1 MDALSNKL
9 PPAANAALGGTGAGS
24 YLDFDALGRLKGK
37 AAKDGKSA
45 ARETAQQ
52 FEALFLQMMMK
63 SMRDASFKSDLV
75 ESQAKDTF
83 EGMFDKEVSLAMA
96 KKNTLGLADLLLK
109 HMPDPAV
116 QAANARAIKDIQDQ
130 QASKLQEPQEAQQP
144 SSTASFL
151 QARAAS
157 AKGFSL
163 AAPQA
168 KPMSLEP
175 VAQSAMPL
183 PRTGGPLPLSAAQR
197 PLARA
202 EDAAKA
208 ADSTNGARP

>member
-96 KKNTLGLADLLLK
+96 KKDTLGLTDMLLK
-109 HMPDPAV
+109 NMPDPAV
-116 QAANARAIKDIQDQ
+116 QAANAQAIKDIQDQ
-130 QASKLQEPQEAQQP
+130 QASMAQEGQQP

-175 VAQSAMPL
+175 AAHSALPL
-183 PRTGGPLPLSAAQR
+183 PRTGGPMPLSAAQR
-197 PLARA
+197 PIARA
-202 EDAAKA
+202 EAAAKA
-208 ADSTNGARP
+208 ADSPDGARP

>member
-9 PPAANAALGGTGAGS
+9 PPAANAALGGTGTGS

-96 KKNTLGLADLLLK
+96 KKNTLGLADMLIK
-109 HMPDPAV
+109 NMPDPAV
-116 QAANARAIKDIQDQ
+116 QAANAQAIKD
-130 QASKLQEPQEAQQP
+130 LQEQQVQAP
-144 SSTASFL
+144 SSTASVL
-151 QARAAS
+151 QARATTG
-157 AKGFSL
+157 KGFSL
-163 AAPQA
+163 LAPQA
-168 KPMSLEP
+168 SPLSLQP
-175 VAQSAMPL
+175 VAQSALPL
-183 PRTGGPLPLSAAQR
+183 PRVGGPMPLSAAQR
-197 PLARA
+197 PLAPAA
-202 EDAAKA
+202 EAVDANT
-208 ADSTNGARP
+208 STSDGARP

>member
-9 PPAANAALGGTGAGS
+9 PPAANTALGGTGAGS

-96 KKNTLGLADLLLK
+96 QKNTLGLADLLLK
-109 HMPDPAV
+109 HMPDPAA
-116 QAANARAIKDIQDQ
+116 QAANAQAIKDIQDQ
-130 QASKLQEPQEAQQP
+130 QAGKAQEAQQP

-175 VAQSAMPL
+175 LAQSALPL
-183 PRTGGPLPLSAAQR
+183 PRMGGPLPLTAAQR
-197 PLARA
+197 PIARA

-208 ADSTNGARP
+208 ADSANGARP

>member
-109 HMPDPAV
+109 HMPDPAA
-116 QAANARAIKDIQDQ
+116 QAANAQAIKDIQDQ
-130 QASKLQEPQEAQQP
+130 QAGKSQEAQQP

-175 VAQSAMPL
+175 VAQSALPL
-183 PRTGGPLPLSAAQR
+183 PRMGGPLPLSASQR
-197 PLARA
+197 PIARA

-208 ADSTNGARP
+208 ADSADGARP

>member
-96 KKNTLGLADLLLK
+96 KKNTLGLADMLLK
-109 HMPDPAV
+109 NMPDPAV
-116 QAANARAIKDIQDQ
+116 QAANAQAIKDIQDQ
-130 QASKLQEPQEAQQP
+130 QASKTQEGQQP

-163 AAPQA
+163 AVPQS
-168 KPMSLEP
+168 KPISLEP
-175 VAQSAMPL
+175 AAHSALPL
-183 PRTGGPLPLSAAQR
+183 PRTGGPLPLSSAQR
-197 PLARA
+197 PVARA
-202 EDAAKA
+202 EAAAKA
-208 ADSTNGARP
+208 PDSADGARP

>member
-1 MDALSNKL
+1 MDALSKNL
-9 PPAANAALGGTGAGS
+9 PPSAASALSGTNSGS
-24 YLDFDALGRLKGK
+24 YLDFGNLGRLKGQ

-96 KKNTLGLADLLLK
+96 KKNTLGLADMLIK
-109 HMPDPAV
+109 NMPDPAV
-116 QAANARAIKDIQDQ
+116 QAANAKAIQDLQAQ
-130 QASKLQEPQEAQQP
+130 QAG
-144 SSTASFL
+144 STASFL
-151 QARAAS
+151 QARANAG
-157 AKGFSL
+157 KGIPLAPAEATPLSL
-163 AAPQA
+163 RQA
-168 KPMSLEP
+168 E
-175 VAQSAMPL
+175 QSALPL

-197 PLARA
+197 PIVKVDLT
-202 EDAAKA
+202 EG
-208 ADSTNGARP
+208 GAVP

>member
-9 PPAANAALGGTGAGS
+9 PPAATTALGGTGTGS

-63 SMRDASFKSDLV
+63 SMRDASFKSDLM

-96 KKNTLGLADLLLK
+96 KKDTLGLTDMLLK
-109 HMPDPAV
+109 NMPDPAV
-116 QAANARAIKDIQDQ
+116 QAANAQAIKDIQDQ
-130 QASKLQEPQEAQQP
+130 QASKAQEGQQP

-175 VAQSAMPL
+175 AAHSALPL

-197 PLARA
+197 PIARA
-202 EDAAKA
+202 EAAAKT
-208 ADSTNGARP
+208 ADSPDGARP

>member
-9 PPAANAALGGTGAGS
+9 PPAANTALGGTGAGS

-109 HMPDPAV
+109 HMPDPAA
-116 QAANARAIKDIQDQ
+116 QAANAQAIKDIQDQ
-130 QASKLQEPQEAQQP
+130 QAGKAQEAQQP

-175 VAQSAMPL
+175 VAQSALPL
-183 PRTGGPLPLSAAQR
+183 PRMGGPLPLSAAQR
-197 PLARA
+197 PIARA

-208 ADSTNGARP
+208 ADSANGARP

>member
-9 PPAANAALGGTGAGS
+9 PPAANTALGGTGAGS

-116 QAANARAIKDIQDQ
+116 QAANAQAIKDIQDQ
-130 QASKLQEPQEAQQP
+130 QAGKAQEAQQP

-175 VAQSAMPL
+175 LAQSALPL
-183 PRTGGPLPLSAAQR
+183 PRMGGPLPLSAAQR
-197 PLARA
+197 PIARA

-208 ADSTNGARP
+208 ADSANGARP

>member
-1 MDALSNKL
+1 MDALSNNL
-9 PPAANAALGGTGAGS
+9 PPSAASALSGTNAGS
-24 YLDFDALGRLKGK
+24 YLDFGNLGRLKGQ

-96 KKNTLGLADLLLK
+96 KKNTLGLADMLLK
-109 HMPDPAV
+109 NMPDPAV
-116 QAANARAIKDIQDQ
+116 QAANAQAIKDIQEQ
-130 QASKLQEPQEAQQP
+130 QAEKSQQP

-163 AAPQA
+163 AVPQA

-175 VAQSAMPL
+175 AAHSALPL

-197 PLARA
+197 PVARA
-202 EDAAKA
+202 EAAAKA
-208 ADSTNGARP
+208 ADSADGARP

>member
-96 KKNTLGLADLLLK
+96 KKNTLGLADMLLK
-109 HMPDPAV
+109 NMPDPAV
-116 QAANARAIKDIQDQ
+116 QAANAQAIKDIQDQ
-130 QASKLQEPQEAQQP
+130 QAEKAQQP
-144 SSTASFL
+144 SSTASVL

-175 VAQSAMPL
+175 AAHSVLPL

-197 PLARA
+197 PVARA
-202 EDAAKA
+202 EAAAKA
-208 ADSTNGARP
+208 PDSADGARP

>member
-9 PPAANAALGGTGAGS
+9 PPAATTALGGTGTGS

-63 SMRDASFKSDLV
+63 SMRDASFKSDLM

-96 KKNTLGLADLLLK
+96 KKDTLGLTDMLLK
-109 HMPDPAV
+109 NMPDPAV
-116 QAANARAIKDIQDQ
+116 QAANAQAIKDIQDQ
-130 QASKLQEPQEAQQP
+130 QASKAQEVQQP

-175 VAQSAMPL
+175 AAHSALPL

-197 PLARA
+197 PIARA
-202 EDAAKA
+202 EAAAKA
-208 ADSTNGARP
+208 ADSPDGARP

>member
-63 SMRDASFKSDLV
+63 SMRDASFKSDLM

-96 KKNTLGLADLLLK
+96 KKDTLGLTDMLLK
-109 HMPDPAV
+109 NMPDPAV
-116 QAANARAIKDIQDQ
+116 QAANAQAIKDIQDQ
-130 QASKLQEPQEAQQP
+130 QASMAQEGQKP

-175 VAQSAMPL
+175 AAHSALPL

-197 PLARA
+197 PIARA
-202 EDAAKA
+202 EAAAKA
-208 ADSTNGARP
+208 ADSPDGARP

>member
-9 PPAANAALGGTGAGS
+9 PPAANTALGGTGTGS

-63 SMRDASFKSDLV
+63 SMRDASFKSDLM

-96 KKNTLGLADLLLK
+96 KKDTLGLTDMLLK
-109 HMPDPAV
+109 NMPDPAV
-116 QAANARAIKDIQDQ
+116 QAANAQAIKDIQDQ
-130 QASKLQEPQEAQQP
+130 QASMAQEGQQP

-175 VAQSAMPL
+175 AAHSALPL
-183 PRTGGPLPLSAAQR
+183 PRTGGPMPLSAAQR
-197 PLARA
+197 PIARA
-202 EDAAKA
+202 EAAAKA
-208 ADSTNGARP
+208 ADSPDGARP

>member
-9 PPAANAALGGTGAGS
+9 PPAANTALGGTGAGS

-116 QAANARAIKDIQDQ
+116 QAANAQAIKDIQDQ
-130 QASKLQEPQEAQQP
+130 QAGKAQEAQQP

-163 AAPQA
+163 VAPQA

-175 VAQSAMPL
+175 VAQSALPL
-183 PRTGGPLPLSAAQR
+183 PRMGGPLPLSAAQR
-197 PLARA
+197 PIARA

-208 ADSTNGARP
+208 ADPANGARP

>member
-63 SMRDASFKSDLV
+63 SMRDASFKSDLM

-96 KKNTLGLADLLLK
+96 KKDTLGLTDMLLK
-109 HMPDPAV
+109 NMPDPAV
-116 QAANARAIKDIQDQ
+116 QAANAQAIKDIQDQ
-130 QASKLQEPQEAQQP
+130 QASMAQEGQQP

-175 VAQSAMPL
+175 AAHSALPL
-183 PRTGGPLPLSAAQR
+183 PRTGGPLSLSAAQR
-197 PLARA
+197 PIARA
-202 EDAAKA
+202 EAAAKA
-208 ADSTNGARP
+208 ADSPDGARP

>member
-9 PPAANAALGGTGAGS
+9 PPAANTALGGTGAGS

-109 HMPDPAV
+109 HMPDPAA
-116 QAANARAIKDIQDQ
+116 QAANAQAIKDIQDQ
-130 QASKLQEPQEAQQP
+130 QAAKAQEVQQP

-175 VAQSAMPL
+175 VAQSALPL
-183 PRTGGPLPLSAAQR
+183 PRMGGPLPLTAAQR
-197 PLARA
+197 PIARA

-208 ADSTNGARP
+208 ADSANGARP

>member
-1 MDALSNKL
+1 MDALSNNL
-9 PPAANAALGGTGAGS
+9 PPAANAALGGTGPGS

-96 KKNTLGLADLLLK
+96 KKNTLGLADMLIK
-109 HMPDPAV
+109 NMPDPAV
-116 QAANARAIKDIQDQ
+116 QAANAQAIKDIQEQ
-130 QASKLQEPQEAQQP
+130 QAHKEQQP
-144 SSTASFL
+144 SSTASVL

-168 KPMSLEP
+168 TPMSLAP
-175 VAQSAMPL
+175 AAQSALPL
-183 PRTGGPLPLSAAQR
+183 LRMGGPLPLSAAQR
-197 PLARA
+197 PITKA
-202 EDAAKA
+202 EEATKPVDS
-208 ADSTNGARP
+208 ADGARR

>member
-63 SMRDASFKSDLV
+63 SMRDASFKSDLM

-96 KKNTLGLADLLLK
+96 KKDTLGLTDMLLK
-109 HMPDPAV
+109 NMPDPAV
-116 QAANARAIKDIQDQ
+116 QAANAQAIKDIQDQ
-130 QASKLQEPQEAQQP
+130 QASMAQEGQQP

-175 VAQSAMPL
+175 AAHSALPL

-197 PLARA
+197 PIARA
-202 EDAAKA
+202 EAAAKA
-208 ADSTNGARP
+208 SNSPDGARP

>member
-9 PPAANAALGGTGAGS
+9 PPAANTALGGTGAGS

-109 HMPDPAV
+109 HMPDPAA
-116 QAANARAIKDIQDQ
+116 QAANAQAIKDIQDQ
-130 QASKLQEPQEAQQP
+130 QAGKAQEAQQP

-175 VAQSAMPL
+175 VAQSALPL
-183 PRTGGPLPLSAAQR
+183 PRMGGPLPLSAAQR
-197 PLARA
+197 PIARA
-202 EDAAKA
+202 EDAARA
-208 ADSTNGARP
+208 ADSADGARP

>member
-96 KKNTLGLADLLLK
+96 KKNTNMGIFIK
-109 HMPDPAV
+109 VMPG
-116 QAANARAIKDIQDQ
+116 ARIL
-130 QASKLQEPQEAQQP
+130 STVTTMLMEPMMEEAP
-144 SSTASFL
+144 KIWRAKI
-151 QARAAS
+151 AAS
-157 AKGFSL
+157 IEGPICKVKG
-163 AAPQA
+163 A
-168 KPMSLEP
+168 
-175 VAQSAMPL
+175 
-183 PRTGGPLPLSAAQR
+183 
-197 PLARA
+197 
-202 EDAAKA
+202 
-208 ADSTNGARP
+208 

>member
-9 PPAANAALGGTGAGS
+9 PPAANAALGGTGTGS

-63 SMRDASFKSDLV
+63 SMRDASFKSDLM

-96 KKNTLGLADLLLK
+96 KKDTLGLTDMLLK
-109 HMPDPAV
+109 NMPDPAV
-116 QAANARAIKDIQDQ
+116 QAANAQAIKDIQDQ
-130 QASKLQEPQEAQQP
+130 QASMAQEGQQP

-168 KPMSLEP
+168 KPMSLQP
-175 VAQSAMPL
+175 AAHSALPL
-183 PRTGGPLPLSAAQR
+183 PRTGGPMPLSAAQR
-197 PLARA
+197 PIARA
-202 EDAAKA
+202 EAAAKA
-208 ADSTNGARP
+208 ADSPDGARP

>member
-9 PPAANAALGGTGAGS
+9 PPAANTALGGTGAGS

-109 HMPDPAV
+109 HMPDPAA
-116 QAANARAIKDIQDQ
+116 QAANAQAIKDIQDQ
-130 QASKLQEPQEAQQP
+130 QAAKAQEAQQP

-157 AKGFSL
+157 VKGFSL

-175 VAQSAMPL
+175 VAQSALPL
-183 PRTGGPLPLSAAQR
+183 PRMGGPLPLSAAQR
-197 PLARA
+197 PIARA
-202 EDAAKA
+202 EDAARA
-208 ADSTNGARP
+208 ADSADGARP

>member
-1 MDALSNKL
+1 MDALSNKP
-9 PPAANAALGGTGAGS
+9 PPATNAALGGTGAGS

-37 AAKDGKSA
+37 AAKDGKGA

-96 KKNTLGLADLLLK
+96 KKNTLGLADMLLK
-109 HMPDPAV
+109 NMPDPAV
-116 QAANARAIKDIQDQ
+116 QAANAQAIKDIQEQ
-130 QASKLQEPQEAQQP
+130 QAEKSQQP
-144 SSTASFL
+144 SSTASVL

-168 KPMSLEP
+168 KPMALETA
-175 VAQSAMPL
+175 VQNALPL
-183 PRTGGPLPLSAAQR
+183 PRMGGPLPLSAAQHSVAR
-197 PLARA
+197 PEEAT
-202 EDAAKA
+202 KA
-208 ADSTNGARP
+208 PDSADGARP

>member
-9 PPAANAALGGTGAGS
+9 PPAATTALGGTGTGS

-63 SMRDASFKSDLV
+63 SMRDASFKSDLM

-96 KKNTLGLADLLLK
+96 KKDTLGLTDMLLK
-109 HMPDPAV
+109 NMPDPAV
-116 QAANARAIKDIQDQ
+116 QAANAQAIKDIQDQ
-130 QASKLQEPQEAQQP
+130 QASKAQEGQQP

-151 QARAAS
+151 QARATS

-163 AAPQA
+163 AVPQA

-175 VAQSAMPL
+175 AAHSALPL

-197 PLARA
+197 PIAQA
-202 EDAAKA
+202 EAAAKT
-208 ADSTNGARP
+208 ADSPDGARP

>member
-1 MDALSNKL
+1 
-9 PPAANAALGGTGAGS
+9 
-24 YLDFDALGRLKGK
+24 
-37 AAKDGKSA
+37 
-45 ARETAQQ
+45 
-52 FEALFLQMMMK
+52 MMMK

-109 HMPDPAV
+109 HMPDPAA
-116 QAANARAIKDIQDQ
+116 QAANAQAIKDIQDQ
-130 QASKLQEPQEAQQP
+130 QAGKAQEAQQP

-157 AKGFSL
+157 VKGFSL

-175 VAQSAMPL
+175 LAQSALPL
-183 PRTGGPLPLSAAQR
+183 PRMGGPLPLSAAQR

-208 ADSTNGARP
+208 ADSANGARP

>member
-9 PPAANAALGGTGAGS
+9 PPAANTALGGTGAGS

-109 HMPDPAV
+109 HLPAPAV
-116 QAANARAIKDIQDQ
+116 QAANAQAIKDIQDQ
-130 QASKLQEPQEAQQP
+130 QAGKAEEAQQP

-175 VAQSAMPL
+175 VAQSALPL
-183 PRTGGPLPLSAAQR
+183 PRMGGPLPLSAAQR
-197 PLARA
+197 PIARA

-208 ADSTNGARP
+208 ADSANGARP

>member
-1 MDALSNKL
+1 MDALSNNL
-9 PPAANAALGGTGAGS
+9 PPSAASALSGTNAGS
-24 YLDFDALGRLKGK
+24 YLDFGNLGRLKGQ

-96 KKNTLGLADLLLK
+96 KKNTLGLADMLIK
-109 HMPDPAV
+109 NMPDPAV
-116 QAANARAIKDIQDQ
+116 QAANAQAIRDIQEQ
-130 QASKLQEPQEAQQP
+130 QAHQAEKTQQP
-144 SSTASFL
+144 TSTASVL

-157 AKGFSL
+157 A
-163 AAPQA
+163 A
-168 KPMSLEP
+168 
-175 VAQSAMPL
+175 SAF
-183 PRTGGPLPLSAAQR
+183 SAA
-197 PLARA
+197 
-202 EDAAKA
+202 
-208 ADSTNGARP
+208 

>member
-9 PPAANAALGGTGAGS
+9 PPAANTALGGTGAGS

-83 EGMFDKEVSLAMA
+83 GGMFDKEVSLAMA
-96 KKNTLGLADLLLK
+96 QKNTLGLADLLLK

-116 QAANARAIKDIQDQ
+116 QAANAQAIKDIQDQ
-130 QASKLQEPQEAQQP
+130 QAGKAQEAQQP

-175 VAQSAMPL
+175 LAQSALPL
-183 PRTGGPLPLSAAQR
+183 PRMGGPLPLSASQR
-197 PLARA
+197 PIARA

-208 ADSTNGARP
+208 VDSADGARP

>member
-9 PPAANAALGGTGAGS
+9 PPAANTALGGTGAGS

-109 HMPDPAV
+109 HMPDPAA
-116 QAANARAIKDIQDQ
+116 QAANAQAIKDIQNH
-130 QASKLQEPQEAQQP
+130 QAAKAQEAQQP

-157 AKGFSL
+157 VKGFSL

-175 VAQSAMPL
+175 VAQSALPL
-183 PRTGGPLPLSAAQR
+183 PRMGGPLPLSAAQR

-208 ADSTNGARP
+208 ADSANGARP

>member
-109 HMPDPAV
+109 HMPDPAA
-116 QAANARAIKDIQDQ
+116 QAANAQAIKDIQDQ
-130 QASKLQEPQEAQQP
+130 QAGKSEEAQQP

-175 VAQSAMPL
+175 VAQSALPL
-183 PRTGGPLPLSAAQR
+183 PRMGGPLPLSAAQR
-197 PLARA
+197 PIARA

-208 ADSTNGARP
+208 ADSANGARP

>member
-9 PPAANAALGGTGAGS
+9 PLAANTALGGTGAGS

-109 HMPDPAV
+109 HMPDPAA
-116 QAANARAIKDIQDQ
+116 QAANAQAIKDIQDQ
-130 QASKLQEPQEAQQP
+130 QAAKAQEAQQP

-157 AKGFSL
+157 VKGFSL

-175 VAQSAMPL
+175 VAQSALPL
-183 PRTGGPLPLSAAQR
+183 PRMGGPLPLSAAQR
-197 PLARA
+197 PIARA
-202 EDAAKA
+202 EDATKA
-208 ADSTNGARP
+208 ADSANGVRP

>member
-1 MDALSNKL
+1 MDALSNNL

-96 KKNTLGLADLLLK
+96 KKNTLGLADMLIK
-109 HMPDPAV
+109 NMPDPAV
-116 QAANARAIKDIQDQ
+116 QAANAQAIKEIQEQ
-130 QASKLQEPQEAQQP
+130 QAHKEQQP
-144 SSTASFL
+144 SSTASVL
-151 QARAAS
+151 QARAAAS

-168 KPMSLEP
+168 KPLSLEP
-175 VAQSAMPL
+175 VAQSALPL
-183 PRTGGPLPLSAAQR
+183 PRMGGPLPLSAAQR
-197 PLARA
+197 PIARA
-202 EDAAKA
+202 EEAVKP
-208 ADSTNGARP
+208 ADSADGARP